1 MTYEIRAKPTVYKGY
16 RFRSRLEARWAV
28 FLDKLKFRW
37 EYEPET
43 YATEHGPV
51 CPDFVFGRRGETWYA
66 EVKPNREHLDANLD
80 HILNR
85 YNSLVLDCSA
95 TLDLHE
101 RVGWVMLIGDPL
113 DSLASGS
120 SIASY
125 IYSGGYR
132 EDGPSR
138 LHEHLACPAYFVSIR
153 YSHIALTPRKDEV
166 GEDEWEAA
174 TLARQYDFMQYL
186 SN

>member
-1 MTYEIRAKPTVYKGY
+1 MTYDIRAKPTVYKGY

-28 FLDKLKFRW
+28 FFDRLKLKW

-43 YATEHGPV
+43 YNTEHGPV

-66 EVKPNREHLDANLD
+66 EVKPDMDHLIADLD

-85 YNSLVLDCSA
+85 YNDLVLGCA
-95 TLDLHE
+95 TQLDLHGG
-101 RVGWVMLIGDPL
+101 VGWVMLIGDPL
-113 DSLASGS
+113 HSLDKGS
-120 SIASY
+120 SIASKV
-125 IYSGGYR
+125 YSGGYP

-138 LHEHLACPAYFVSIR
+138 LHERLIAPAYFVDDYTI
-153 YSHIALTPRKDEV
+153 LTSRRCDV
-166 GEDEWEAA
+166 GENEWEAA